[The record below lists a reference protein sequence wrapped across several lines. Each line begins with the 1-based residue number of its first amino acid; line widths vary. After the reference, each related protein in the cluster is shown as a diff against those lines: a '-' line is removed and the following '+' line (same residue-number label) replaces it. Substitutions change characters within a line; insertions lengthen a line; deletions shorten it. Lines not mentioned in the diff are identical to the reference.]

1 MEVNRP
7 SNSVTLTFGG
17 KRAESGF
24 LKRLHI
30 HLIFLQANIRKHPTD
45 KVRGKPTPTQKSE
58 EVKSNTLYQK

>member
-17 KRAESGF
+17 KRAETGF

-45 KVRGKPTPTQKSE
+45 KVRRKPTPTQ
-58 EVKSNTLYQK
+58 NQKRRKVTRYIK